1 MTLAG
6 VVGHARAVARLAR
19 MADEARVP
27 GAVLLAGP
35 PGIGKYTLARAFA
48 ARLLCEGVVSG
59 DACGTCAQCVRLAA
73 GTHPDLHVVAREEE
87 RRDVRIEQV
96 RDLVRWLGLQ
106 PLMAQRKVAVVDDA
120 HCLSVP
126 AQNALLKTLEEPPGA
141 SVIVLVAAGAG
152 LLLPTIRSRCQIVR
166 LEPLA
171 SDDVV
176 AVLTARG
183 VEPGEARALAAI
195 ADGSPGRA
203 LTLADDRESRA
214 QLLGALA
221 RLPTLAAHE
230 LSEVAQKVAR
240 TRVEEALDAAVAWY
254 RGLLKTT
261 LLGDPPPAGDVAA
274 MSLSPALRLR
284 QLEAVCDT
292 LGALERNANRTL
304 ALETLLFRLREIE
317 RNAPGADDA

>member
-1 MTLAG
+1 MTLGG
-6 VVGHARAVARLAR
+6 VVGHVRAVARLVR

-35 PGIGKYTLARAFA
+35 SGIGKYTLARAFA
-48 ARLLCEGVVSG
+48 ARLLCDAVAGG
-59 DACGTCAQCVRLAA
+59 DVCGTCAQCVRLTA

-106 PLMAQRKVAVVDDA
+106 PLMAPRKVALVDDA

-141 SVIVLVAAGAG
+141 SVIVLVAAAAG

-171 SDDVV
+171 TDEV
-176 AVLTARG
+176 ATVLVARG

-203 LTLADDRESRA
+203 LTLTDGESRA

-221 RLPTLAAHE
+221 RLPALPAHE
-230 LSEVAQKVAR
+230 LSDVAQKVAR
-240 TRVEEALDAAVAWY
+240 TRVEDALDAAVAWY

-274 MSLSPALRLR
+274 ASLPPALRLR

-304 ALETLLFRLREIE
+304 ALETLLLRLREIE
-317 RNAPGADDA
+317 RSAPGADDA